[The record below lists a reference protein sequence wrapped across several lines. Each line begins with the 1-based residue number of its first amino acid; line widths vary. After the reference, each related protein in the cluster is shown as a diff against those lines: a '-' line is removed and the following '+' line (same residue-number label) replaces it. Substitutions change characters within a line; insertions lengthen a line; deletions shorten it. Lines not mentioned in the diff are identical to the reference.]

1 MCRWIAYAGRTI
13 PLEHYVTEPSH
24 SLVSQSIQALE
35 STAATNGDGF
45 GLGWYGD
52 HPEPGRYREVQPA
65 WSDDNLRY
73 LCRHLH
79 SHLFFAHV
87 RAATGTPITRPNCH
101 PFACGPWLFMH
112 NGYIGDW
119 SRLRRSVEALIPDE
133 LYSSRAGTTDSEA
146 IFLGLLGCGLMGS
159 GPRRD
164 PVDATARALGRLT
177 ELAGDHPFR
186 FTAALADGR
195 DLYAFRYA
203 ANDKANSLYY
213 RASDGGV
220 VVASEPLDRDHG
232 TWTSVSENSVLIARR
247 NQPVEILPLASFGL
261 REAAS
266 DDGPR
271 RLRA

>member
-1 MCRWIAYAGRTI
+1 M
-13 PLEHYVTEPSH
+13 
-24 SLVSQSIQALE
+24 
-35 STAATNGDGF
+35 
-45 GLGWYGD
+45 
-52 HPEPGRYREVQPA
+52 
-65 WSDDNLRY
+65 
-73 LCRHLH
+73 
-79 SHLFFAHV
+79 
-87 RAATGTPITRPNCH
+87 
-101 PFACGPWLFMH
+101 
-112 NGYIGDW
+112 
-119 SRLRRSVEALIPDE
+119 IPDE
-133 LYSSRAGTTDSEA
+133 LYPSRAGTTDSEA
-146 IFLGLLGCGLMGS
+146 IFLGLLGCGLMGA

-164 PVDATARALGRLT
+164 PVEATARALVRLT
-177 ELAGDHPFR
+177 ELAGEHPFR

-261 REAAS
+261 RDTAS
-266 DDGPR
+266 DDRLR